1 MNELRCEHLVF
12 AGNGMA
18 GVACVEELL
27 KSGQVFDITIFGD
40 EPHANYDRA
49 LLPSVLA
56 GERDSQASR

>member
-27 KSGQVFDITIFGD
+27 KSGQVFDITIFGTNRT
-40 EPHANYDRA
+40 PIMIGRCSPACWLVSA
-49 LLPSVLA
+49 TP
-56 GERDSQASR
+56 QASR